1 MFAFSKT
8 SRLLPTL
15 ARPSQHIGR
24 YFSASTAR
32 MALTQDQINIVK
44 STAPVLKVHGETIT
58 TLFYKDMI
66 DTHPELK
73 NVFSLRNQASGEQ
86 PRALAQSVL
95 AYATYIDDLPK
106 LKAAVERIAHKH
118 ASLYIQPEHY
128 DIVGT
133 HLIKAIAEVLGDALT
148 PDIAEAW
155 TAAYAQLAGV
165 FIGREREM
173 YSAAG
178 PWTSW
183 RKFRIA
189 RRVDESDSVTSFYL
203 APADGVVP
211 LPAYL
216 PGQYISV
223 QVPMPQLGGI
233 TQPRQ
238 YSLSD
243 APAASKGDHYRISV
257 KREATVADADAADL
271 AKGLVPGLV
280 SNELHDRYHV
290 GDKIEVSHPQGDFF
304 LDVTQAAKPDVPL
317 VLLSAGV
324 GATPLMSILNTV
336 LSPESPT
343 PDRPVKWVH
352 AARNSGSLVFAK
364 HIRDLTRQRA
374 NVSAHIFLS
383 EVEPSDEKGREYDYA
398 ERLDL
403 ARLPAEELGLA
414 DARTEYYVCGP
425 RDWMLKVRQSLE
437 GMGVERERVKLELFA
452 TGDVEQ

>member
-1 MFAFSKT
+1 M
-8 SRLLPTL
+8 
-15 ARPSQHIGR
+15 G
-24 YFSASTAR
+24 
-32 MALTQDQINIVK
+32 LTQDQINIVK

-118 ASLYIQPEHY
+118 ASLYIRPEQY

-133 HLIKAIAEVLGDALT
+133 HLMKAIGEVLGDALT
-148 PDIAEAW
+148 PEIAEAW
-155 TAAYAQLAGV
+155 TAAYAQLAQV
-165 FIGREREM
+165 FVGRESEM
-173 YSAAG
+173 YREAG
-178 PWTSW
+178 PWTDW
-183 RKFRIA
+183 RKFRII
-189 RRVDESDSVTSFYL
+189 RRVNESDSVTSFYL
-203 APADGVVP
+203 APSDGKLP
-211 LPAYL
+211 LPKYL

-223 QVPMPQLGGI
+223 RVPVPQLGGI

-243 APAASKGDHYRISV
+243 AASRGDCYRISV
-257 KREATVADADAADL
+257 KREATVVNAPQDDIS
-271 AKGLVPGLV
+271 KGLVPGLV
-280 SNELHDRYHV
+280 SNLLHDSYQA
-290 GDKIEVSHPQGDFF
+290 GDEVEVSHPQGDFF
-304 LDVTQAAKPDVPL
+304 LDTAQADKADVPL

-336 LSPESPT
+336 LGPESKT
-343 PDRPVKWVH
+343 PSRPVKWVH

-364 HIRDLTRQRA
+364 HIRNLTRERE
-374 NVSAHIFLS
+374 NVSAHIFLN
-383 EVEPSDEKGREYDYA
+383 EVKPGDQKGQEYDF
-398 ERLDL
+398 EQHLDL
-403 ARLPAEELGLA
+403 TRLPQEDLGLA
-414 DARTEYYVCGP
+414 DNRTEYYVCGP
-425 RDWMLKVRQSLE
+425 RDWMLKVRLVLE
-437 GMGVERERVKLELFA
+437 SMGIERGRVKLELFA